1 MSIYVLIGIMVFALI
16 SKRLFSFLGK
26 QITDST
32 QPIMDEKKKKSI
44 FEEIFGEF
52 YTDVEDQ
59 NILEKDIE
67 PVKQRGKSAP
77 IIKNKIIE
85 DKQNSFEIKEED
97 EFDLRKAVI
106 YSTILNNPFIDKSI

>member
-1 MSIYVLIGIMVFALI
+1 MLIGIMVFALI
-16 SKRLFSFLGK
+16 SKRLFSSLGK

-32 QPIMDEKKKKSI
+32 QPILDEKKKKSI

-52 YTDVEDQ
+52 YSDVENQ
-59 NILEKDIE
+59 NIVKKDID
-67 PVKQRGKSAP
+67 PVKEKSKPAK

>member
-1 MSIYVLIGIMVFALI
+1 MFALI
-16 SKRLFSFLGK
+16 SKRLFSSLGK

-32 QPIMDEKKKKSI
+32 QPILDEKKKKSI

-52 YTDVEDQ
+52 YSDVENQ
-59 NILEKDIE
+59 NIVKKDID
-67 PVKQRGKSAP
+67 PVKEKSKPAK

>member
-1 MSIYVLIGIMVFALI
+1 MSIYVLIGIAVFALI
-16 SKRLFSFLGK
+16 SKRLFSSLGK
-26 QITDST
+26 QISDST
-32 QPIMDEKKKKSI
+32 PPIFEEKKKKNL

-52 YTDVEDQ
+52 FNEGEDQ
-59 NILEKDIE
+59 NIEKKDLE
-67 PVKQRGKSAP
+67 PVKEKRKP
-77 IIKNKIIE
+77 EPTIKKKIIE

>member
-1 MSIYVLIGIMVFALI
+1 M
-16 SKRLFSFLGK
+16 GK

-32 QPIMDEKKKKSI
+32 QPILDEKKKKSI

-52 YTDVEDQ
+52 YSDVENQ
-59 NILEKDIE
+59 NIVKKDID
-67 PVKQRGKSAP
+67 PVKEKSKPAK